1 LLKEWILRPL
11 TNPEKIS
18 ARQAAVA
25 SLVKAP
31 RRLEEI
37 RETLKSMRDLER
49 LSTRLAYG
57 RANARDLVAVAD
69 CLERMP
75 KLQALLSEGSSEL
88 LHECADGLSELEP
101 LMHHIA
107 SRIVPEPP
115 MMIRDGGIFQVG
127 VDEKLDDLRIKAG
140 EGKDWLKGFEAR
152 EKERLDIPSL
162 KVKQNRQF
170 GFFIEVTKS
179 HLDKVPDEYRRRQTM
194 TNAERYTTDE
204 LKEWEEIILTADDRA
219 KALEYELFL
228 ELRKDVASY
237 ASNLSSIGRKVASAD
252 VLASFAYHARKR
264 SWTRPDIRDDTMMD
278 ITNGRHPVLEED
290 GRFVPNGINFHNK
303 RRFLLLTGP
312 NMGGKSTYLRQ
323 TALITILAQ
332 TGAFVPAEK
341 ARIGIVDRVFTRV
354 GAHDDL
360 RRGRSTFMMEMIEV
374 AHILRRASPRSL
386 ILLDEVG
393 RGTSTFDGLAI
404 AWSVTEDISKR
415 IGARTLFAT
424 HYHQLTGLAQEV
436 DGLVNVH
443 VQVADVNGDIRFLH
457 TVADGPCDD
466 SYGVQVAALAGLPS
480 GVVERARD
488 LLIFLEGQA
497 SGARAGGE
505 GTPDSRTVGQSS
517 LYGWMLPTESS
528 KPDAEPPSQSEPVK
542 EIIVQEDPILREI
555 TERLEALDPD
565 SLTPREALEALYAM
579 QAALR
584 KTNETKELEE

>member
-1 LLKEWILRPL
+1 
-11 TNPEKIS
+11 
-18 ARQAAVA
+18 
-25 SLVKAP
+25 
-31 RRLEEI
+31 
-37 RETLKSMRDLER
+37 
-49 LSTRLAYG
+49 
-57 RANARDLVAVAD
+57 
-69 CLERMP
+69 
-75 KLQALLSEGSSEL
+75 
-88 LHECADGLSELEP
+88 
-101 LMHHIA
+101 
-107 SRIVPEPP
+107 
-115 MMIRDGGIFQVG
+115 
-127 VDEKLDDLRIKAG
+127 
-140 EGKDWLKGFEAR
+140 
-152 EKERLDIPSL
+152 
-162 KVKQNRQF
+162 
-170 GFFIEVTKS
+170 
-179 HLDKVPDEYRRRQTM
+179 
-194 TNAERYTTDE
+194 
-204 LKEWEEIILTADDRA
+204 
-219 KALEYELFL
+219 
-228 ELRKDVASY
+228 
-237 ASNLSSIGRKVASAD
+237 
-252 VLASFAYHARKR
+252 
-264 SWTRPDIRDDTMMD
+264 
-278 ITNGRHPVLEED
+278 
-290 GRFVPNGINFHNK
+290 
-303 RRFLLLTGP
+303 
-312 NMGGKSTYLRQ
+312 MGGKSTYLRQ

-424 HYHQLTGLAQEV
+424 HYHQLTGLAQEI